1 MKTYYTL
8 NRGGKGGVFWIE
20 REGRKVK
27 NAYGLDLYVE
37 HRGKN
42 NWVITEAKSGL
53 MVGEGS
59 LRRLAVEHFEE
70 KIEFYGLKY
79 LQEKIEECIELYGES
94 PLYTDEPKLLISHLE
109 KEDAY

>member
-8 NRGGKGGVFWIE
+8 NRVLGEGFVWLE
-20 REGRKVK
+20 REGKKVK
-27 NAYGLDLYVE
+27 NDYGLDLYVE

-59 LRRLAVEHFEE
+59 LRRSAVEQFEE
-70 KIEFYGLKY
+70 NIEYHGLKY

-109 KEDAY
+109 KERSS